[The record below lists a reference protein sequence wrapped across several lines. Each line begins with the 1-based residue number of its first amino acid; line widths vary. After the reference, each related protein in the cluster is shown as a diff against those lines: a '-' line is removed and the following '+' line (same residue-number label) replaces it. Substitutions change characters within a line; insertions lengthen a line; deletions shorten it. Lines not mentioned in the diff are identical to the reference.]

1 MIKIKHISDIIKI
14 PEENFEEFL
23 SDLRGTYLS
32 LILLKSTMPDGFDF
46 SKSLTCINFN
56 FDGNGEV
63 TPSCNGKELFTMRIV
78 RDSASNHSDQG
89 PASAGYDDSNQPPF
103 MADLYLGA

>member
-1 MIKIKHISDIIKI
+1 MITIKHISDIVKI

-46 SKSLTCINFN
+46 SKSLLCINFN
-56 FDGNGEV
+56 FDGKGEV
-63 TPSCNGKELFTMRIV
+63 TPMCNGQELFTMRVV
-78 RDSASNHSDQG
+78 RDSAPNPERSEDARDG
-89 PASAGYDDSNQPPF
+89 RSAESRCST
-103 MADLYLGA
+103 AEILK